1 MEKKLQEVYPT
12 YYNSLIARQTYYQIL
27 SIIFL
32 QEFIKLNVNTD
43 MVIKN
48 VKLVKLNINIET
60 VKYCKL

>member
-48 VKLVKLNINIET
+48 VKLVKLNIKIET